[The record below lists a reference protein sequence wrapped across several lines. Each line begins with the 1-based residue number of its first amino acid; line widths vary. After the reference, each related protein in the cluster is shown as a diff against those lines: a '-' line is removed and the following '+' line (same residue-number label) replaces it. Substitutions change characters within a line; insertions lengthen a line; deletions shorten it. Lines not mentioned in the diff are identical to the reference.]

1 MDLLGNLKRHSE
13 EIEEEKEQFKFY
25 AQMLYCNQKLL
36 WYQVVPFALSI
47 TEITHL
53 MHSIC
58 KHSKFFSFFFFA
70 GNR

>member
-36 WYQVVPFALSI
+36 
-47 TEITHL
+47 
-53 MHSIC
+53 
-58 KHSKFFSFFFFA
+58 
-70 GNR
+70 